1 MNRYRILLATIIV
14 TWAVTQI
21 VTAGPVEYLGAD
33 EESGSSRAVVVEG
46 HALAHTGQVMALDKQ
61 GGMIG
66 EGSVDTQL
74 AHALFNLEAAL
85 AAAGSGTENLV
96 KLNLYVDQPRTAD
109 KIKRMFAK
117 RFPGPVRPAMSWV
130 CTPLPHPKA
139 LLALDAVAVVPSD
152 EPAKV
157 VRTRCKALAG
167 DVRMADVA
175 VLPRGEAVY
184 VSGMSARG
192 DMATAT
198 AETMDKLMG
207 TIGLLGLKSDQIVQL
222 KAFVGSMKE
231 ADTIRQEISKSF
243 SGQTA
248 PPAVL
253 IEWTSKG
260 SVEIEMIVAGG
271 QRESD
276 ARPSETVSYFTPPGD
291 KASPVYSKVA
301 CVHGGKRVYISGL
314 YANQPGDGAAQVKD
328 VFATLESIA
337 KESGTDMRHLVKATY
352 YVSDKDPSAML
363 NKLRPD
369 YYDPKRPPA
378 ASKAM
383 VGGVGMAD
391 RSLTIDMIAVTPK

>member
-1 MNRYRILLATIIV
+1 MNRYRILLATIV
-14 TWAVTQI
+14 ATWALTQA
-21 VTAGPVEYLGAD
+21 VAAGSVEYIG
-33 EESGSSRAVVVEG
+33 EEKTSGSSRAVVVEG
-46 HALAHTGQVMALDKQ
+46 YALAHTGQVMALDKQ

-85 AAAGSGTENLV
+85 AAAGSGTEHLV
-96 KLNLYVDQPRTAD
+96 KLNLCVDQPRTAD

-139 LLALDAVAVVPSD
+139 LLAMDAVAAIPDSGPG
-152 EPAKV
+152 EV

-167 DVRMADVA
+167 DPRMADVA

-184 VSGMSARG
+184 VSGMVGKG

-198 AETMDKLMG
+198 AETMGKLME
-207 TIGLLGLKSDQIVQL
+207 TISLLGLKGEQVVQL
-222 KAFVGSMKE
+222 KAFVGSMDE
-231 ADTIRQEISKSF
+231 ADAIRKGMAKSF
-243 SGQTA
+243 PGQTA

-253 IEWTSKG
+253 VEWTSKG
-260 SVEIEMIVAGG
+260 SIEIEMIVAGP
-271 QRESD
+271 READS
-276 ARPSETVSYFTPPGD
+276 RPAETVAYFTPPGV
-291 KASPVYSKVA
+291 KTSPVYSKVA
-301 CVHGGKRVYISGL
+301 RVHGGKRVYISGL
-314 YANQPGDGAAQVKD
+314 FAAEPGNGADQVKNI
-328 VFATLESIA
+328 FATLKSIT

-352 YVSDKDPSAML
+352 YVSDNDSSAAL
-363 NKLRPD
+363 NKLRPN

-383 VGGVGMAD
+383 VGGVGMAE
-391 RSLTIDMIAVTPK
+391 RSLTIDMIAVVPE